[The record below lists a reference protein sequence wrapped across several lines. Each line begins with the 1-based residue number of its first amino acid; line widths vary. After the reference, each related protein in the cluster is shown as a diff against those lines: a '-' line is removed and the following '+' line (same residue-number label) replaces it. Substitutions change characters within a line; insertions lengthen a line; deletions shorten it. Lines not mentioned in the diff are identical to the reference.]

1 MKWSIF
7 ALESVLSLT
16 LALFSVGQ
24 AAAAGAA
31 SSLDIPVEDFG
42 SLWTRDK
49 GAGTLVT
56 ESAGA
61 SGSIA
66 SIEPRWSGSGLA
78 EVTLRGMLLERK
90 EGVSPTALTPTLSM
104 RNGLLEATLSTADGT
119 LSVRDLR
126 CGRSWMERPLAS
138 DWFIVGASG
147 GPGRIE
153 LKLAETRGGGEL
165 DAAFALDSDRAEI
178 EVSVDFR
185 GAMQRE
191 LAFPQAFVTE
201 KGSRLVI
208 PLNEGIS
215 YPVDDPSI
223 GETELVAYG
232 GHGICMGF
240 WGVMDDQGRGQMA
253 IIETPDDA
261 AIGLRRSDALLYVQP
276 IWQAQKGEFG
286 YQRRLRYVFLDS
298 GGFVAM
304 CKRYRA
310 YAKEEGELVT
320 LAEKRSRNPK
330 VDLLAGAADV
340 WCWDK
345 SPTKIVTSLKAL
357 GIDKILWSNAASPA
371 DIAAMNASGVLTG
384 RYDIYQDCMDPGQ
397 YLKLRYVSQDWTSA
411 GWPNDIVISRD
422 GSWERGWGVEA
433 KDGSLVPCGVLND
446 ELALGYARARIPADL
461 AEHPYGARFID
472 TTTASPW
479 REDYSPAHP
488 MTRSQSRGAKMK
500 LLDFVS
506 NGQGLVTGS
515 ETGHDAAVPYVHYFE
530 GMMSLGPYRVK
541 DAGRDMQRI
550 LETAPPQIV
559 DFQLG
564 WKYRLPLWELVYHD
578 CVVAYWYWGDYSN
591 KIPSVWK
598 TRDLFNCLY
607 GTPPVYMF
615 DSSALE
621 RDAARFA
628 ESYRIASGT
637 SRLTAY
643 SEMVDFQILSEDRS
657 VQRSVFADGTR
668 ATVNFGLSPWRDE
681 KGATV
686 AAGGYLLEG
695 RIR

>member
-1 MKWSIF
+1 
-7 ALESVLSLT
+7 
-16 LALFSVGQ
+16 
-24 AAAAGAA
+24 
-31 SSLDIPVEDFG
+31 
-42 SLWTRDK
+42 
-49 GAGTLVT
+49 
-56 ESAGA
+56 
-61 SGSIA
+61 
-66 SIEPRWSGSGLA
+66 
-78 EVTLRGMLLERK
+78 
-90 EGVSPTALTPTLSM
+90 
-104 RNGLLEATLSTADGT
+104 
-119 LSVRDLR
+119 
-126 CGRSWMERPLAS
+126 
-138 DWFIVGASG
+138 
-147 GPGRIE
+147 
-153 LKLAETRGGGEL
+153 
-165 DAAFALDSDRAEI
+165 
-178 EVSVDFR
+178 
-185 GAMQRE
+185 
-191 LAFPQAFVTE
+191 
-201 KGSRLVI
+201 VI

-240 WGVMDDQGRGQMA
+240 WGAMDDQGRAQMA
-253 IIETPDDA
+253 ILETPDDA
-261 AIGLRRSDALLYVQP
+261 AIGLRRSDGLLCVQP

-310 YAKEEGELVT
+310 YAKEEGRLAT

-330 VDLLAGAADV
+330 VDLLAGAADI

-345 SPTKIVTSLKAL
+345 APLKIVTSLKAL
-357 GIDKILWSNAASPA
+357 GIDKILWSNAASPG
-371 DIAAMNASGVLTG
+371 DIAAMNSGGVLTG

-397 YLKLRYVSQDWTSA
+397 FPKLRYVSQDWTSP
-411 GWPNDIVISRD
+411 GWPKDIVISRD

-433 KDGSLVPCGVLND
+433 KDGNLIACGVLND
-446 ELALGYARARIPADL
+446 ELAIGYARARIPVDL
-461 AEHPYGARFID
+461 ADHPYGARFID

-488 MTRSQSRGAKMK
+488 MTRSQSREAKMK

-506 NGQGLVTGS
+506 NCQGLVTGS

-541 DAGRDMQRI
+541 DAGRDMQTI

-615 DSSALE
+615 DAAGLE

-628 ESYRIASGT
+628 ASYRIASGT
-637 SRLTAY
+637 ARLTMY
-643 SEMVDFQILSEDRS
+643 SEMLDFQILSEDRS
-657 VQRSVFADGTR
+657 VQRSIFADGTR
-668 ATVNFGLSPWRDE
+668 VTVNFGGEPWQGE